1 MTTTHRDLADIPSPI
16 RPGGKPEPRVSTTHL
31 DLADIQGN
39 VVRAYGRFGFP
50 CARYYFLR
58 IDPAQAANG
67 RAFVD
72 RVRTRI
78 TSAVRWRQG
87 PNASAPDAV
96 DAPDTTLN
104 IAFTFYGLL
113 ALGLPTSVLARMP
126 PEFIDGMPGRTYI
139 LGDEGDNAPA
149 HWDPIWRTNAEQRV
163 KGGQMAANAELG
175 HVHIWLSINARGMAL
190 MDAAHARLMADIAEH
205 PAVVLL
211 PGNGPDGADYQAASA
226 IFAPG
231 PDGTP
236 VPTGKEHFGF
246 TDGIGDP
253 VFEGR
258 YEPDAE
264 ARLVKGRGKLTPA
277 PEQRWAPL
285 ATGEFLLGH
294 ADESQELPPTAPPWE
309 FTRNGTYMVFRKL
322 HQNVATFHG
331 YMQEQAQIFGRLWGL
346 EGDAAIETLKAKFVG
361 RWSDGIPLIAA
372 PTYAEWRV
380 LQATWQDIPAILI
393 KPGPDRTPAEQARK
407 DAYDEL
413 VADFTFGADKDG
425 IKCPYGAHLRRVNT
439 RDMLDPMLHAGEPDA
454 RTGSSLNKR
463 RRILRRGLPY
473 GYSDPASPT
482 DDGEHGVIFIAICA
496 SLSRQFEFLQQ
507 QWIQYGLDFDTGN
520 DTCPLV
526 GNHRLDPAMPA
537 TKHVIPADP
546 DGDAPPFIA
555 ANLPNFVTTRGGDYF
570 FLPGINALRM
580 IAQGSV
586 DPT

>member
-1 MTTTHRDLADIPSPI
+1 M
-16 RPGGKPEPRVSTTHL
+16 STTHL
-31 DLADIQGN
+31 NLADIQGN

-58 IDPAQAANG
+58 VDPQQSADG
-67 RAFVD
+67 RALVD
-72 RVRTRI
+72 RVRRRI
-78 TSAVRWRQG
+78 TTAVRWREG
-87 PNASAPDAV
+87 PNETAPGAV
-96 DAPDTTLN
+96 EPPDSTLN

-126 PEFIDGMPGRTYI
+126 PEFIEGMPGRTYI
-139 LGDEGDNAPA
+139 LGDEGDNAPE
-149 HWDPIWRTNAEQRV
+149 HWDPIWRTNAEKRI
-163 KGGQMAANAELG
+163 GSGQTAADGELG
-175 HVHIWLSINARGMAL
+175 HVHIWLSINARSMEQ
-190 MDAAHARLMADIAEH
+190 MEAAHETLMADIAAH
-205 PAVVLL
+205 PGLRLL
-211 PGNGPDGADYQAASA
+211 PGHGADGADYQAASA

-231 PDGTP
+231 PDDTL

-253 VFEGR
+253 VFDGR
-258 YEPDAE
+258 YEPDVQ
-264 ARLVKGRGKLTPA
+264 ARRVKGRGRLTPA
-277 PEQRWAPL
+277 TEQQPDQQWVPL

-309 FTRNGTYMVFRKL
+309 FTRNGTFMVFRKL
-322 HQNVATFHG
+322 HQNVKTFHD
-331 YMQEQAQIFGRLWGL
+331 YTAEQAALFGRLWGL
-346 EGDAAIETLKAKFVG
+346 EAEAALATLKAKLVG

-372 PTYAEWRV
+372 PTYDDWRR
-380 LQATWQDIPAILI
+380 LQSQWRDVPAIGL
-393 KPGPDRTPAEQARK
+393 KPRTERTPAEQARK
-407 DAYDEL
+407 DAFDDL
-413 VADFTFGADKDG
+413 LANFTFGDDKDG

-439 RDMLDPMLHAGEPDA
+439 RDMLDPELHGDNPEA

-473 GYSDPASPT
+473 GHADPDNPS
-482 DDGEHGVIFIAICA
+482 DDGEHGVIFIALCA

-507 QWIQYGLDFDTGN
+507 QWIQYGLDFNTGN

-526 GNHRLDPAMPA
+526 GNHRLDDRRPA
-537 TKHVIPADP
+537 TKHVIAADP
-546 DGDAPPFIA
+546 AGDAPPFIA

>member
-1 MTTTHRDLADIPSPI
+1 M
-16 RPGGKPEPRVSTTHL
+16 STTHL

-39 VVRAYGRFGFP
+39 IVRAYGRFGFP
-50 CARYYFLR
+50 IARYYFLR
-58 IDPAQAANG
+58 VDPRQAADG

-72 RVRTRI
+72 RVRRRV
-78 TSAVRWRQG
+78 TSAVRWRHG
-87 PNASAPDAV
+87 VNDSAPDAV

-104 IAFTFYGLL
+104 IAFSFYGLL
-113 ALGLPTSVLARMP
+113 ALGLPTGVLARMP
-126 PEFIDGMPGRTYI
+126 PEFIEGMPGRTYI
-139 LGDEGDNAPA
+139 LGDDGDNAPE
-149 HWDPIWRTNAEQRV
+149 HWDPLWRTNAENRV
-163 KGGQMAANAELG
+163 SGGQLAPGSELG
-175 HVHIWLSINARGMAL
+175 HVHIWLSINARSQDLLGS
-190 MDAAHARLMADIAEH
+190 AHDRLMADLAAH
-205 PAVVLL
+205 PAVTLL
-211 PGNGPDGADYQAASA
+211 SGNGPDGADYQAASA

-253 VFEGR
+253 VFDGR
-258 YEPDAE
+258 YEPDVE
-264 ARLVKGRGKLTPA
+264 AIRVKGRGKLTPGA
-277 PEQRWAPL
+277 DPQWVPL
-285 ATGEFLLGH
+285 AAGEFLLGH

-309 FTRNGTYMVFRKL
+309 FTRNGSFMVYRKL
-322 HQNVATFHG
+322 HQNVASFHG
-331 YMQEQAQIFGRLWGL
+331 YIAEQAQVFGRLWGL
-346 EGDAAIETLKAKFVG
+346 DGDAALETLKAKFVG

-372 PTYAEWRV
+372 PTYAQWRAT
-380 LQATWQDIPAILI
+380 QAAWQDIPGILL
-393 KPGPDRTPAEQARK
+393 KHRAERTPAEQARLL
-407 DAYDEL
+407 AYDAL
-413 VADFTFGADKDG
+413 LADFTYGADKDG

-439 RDMLDPMLHAGEPDA
+439 RDMLDPVLHGDDPKA

-473 GYSDPASPT
+473 GESDPANPT

-507 QWIQYGLDFDTGN
+507 QWIQYGLDFNTGN

-526 GNHRLDPAMPA
+526 GNHQLDPKLPA

-546 DGDAPPFIA
+546 SGDAPPFIC

>member
-1 MTTTHRDLADIPSPI
+1 
-16 RPGGKPEPRVSTTHL
+16 VSTTHL

-39 VVRAYGRFGFP
+39 LVRAYGRFGFP

-58 IDPAQAANG
+58 VDPSQGADA

-72 RVRTRI
+72 RVRQRVT
-78 TSAVRWRQG
+78 TAVRWRQG
-87 PNASAPDAV
+87 PNESAPGAV
-96 DAPDTTLN
+96 DAPDATLN

-126 PEFIDGMPGRTYI
+126 PEFIEGMPGRSYI
-139 LGDEGDNAPA
+139 LGDEGDNAPER
-149 HWDPIWRTNAEQRV
+149 WDPIWRTNAERRV
-163 KGGQMAANAELG
+163 HGGRMAADPELG
-175 HVHIWLSINARGMAL
+175 HVHLWLSINARSMEHMESAHERL
-190 MDAAHARLMADIAEH
+190 LVDIAAH
-205 PAVVLL
+205 PGVTLL
-211 PGNGPDGADYQAASA
+211 AGNGQDGAADYQAASA

-258 YEPDAE
+258 YEPDVE
-264 ARLVKGRGKLTPA
+264 ALRVKGRGKLTPA
-277 PEQRWAPL
+277 PDQRWVPL
-285 ATGEFLLGH
+285 APGEFLLGQ

-309 FTRNGTYMVFRKL
+309 FTRNGSYMVFRKL
-322 HQNVATFHG
+322 HQKVKSFQD
-331 YMQEQAQIFGRLWGL
+331 YMAERAQVFGRLWGL
-346 EGDAAIETLKAKFVG
+346 QGDAALETLQAKFVG
-361 RWSDGIPLIAA
+361 RWKDGIPLIAA
-372 PTYAEWRV
+372 PTYADWRAM
-380 LQATWQDIPAILI
+380 QEQWRDIPAILV
-393 KPGPDRTPAEQARK
+393 KPRPARTPAEQARK
-407 DAYDEL
+407 DAWDAL
-413 VADFTFGADKDG
+413 LADFTFGDDKDG

-439 RDMLDPMLHAGEPDA
+439 RDMLDPELHGDDADA

-473 GYSDPASPT
+473 GHVDPDNAT

-507 QWIQYGLDFDTGN
+507 QWIQYGLDFNTGN

-526 GNHRLDPAMPA
+526 GNHRLDAELPA
-537 TKHVIPADP
+537 TKHVIAADP
-546 DGDAPPFIA
+546 QGDAPPFIA
-555 ANLPNFVTTRGGDYF
+555 ADLPNFVTTRGGDYF

-580 IAQGSV
+580 IAKGSV